1 MFRYSV
7 ATVLEIALLASAACG
22 AELTCFKSPQEA
34 SGYHFIKFGVEQ
46 AATAKNCD
54 DTFRRWDPP
63 LFEITTNVM
72 AKAYETRFEIKE
84 FVRGSEQ
91 LANRLGISIS
101 ELFEVVNQ
109 RTLSSLPKNVPPK
122 FCFNLEKKLQ
132 TRLSSAD
139 EIILWIDLAVE
150 AEQERGNI
158 CK

>member
-7 ATVLEIALLASAACG
+7 ATVLQIVLLASAACC

-34 SGYHFIKFGVEQ
+34 NGYHFIRFGVEQ

-72 AKAYETRFEIKE
+72 AKGYETRPEIRE
-84 FVRGSEQ
+84 FVKGSEQ
-91 LANRLGISIS
+91 LANRLGISTD

-109 RTLSSLPKNVPPK
+109 RTLPTLPKNVSPK
-122 FCFNLEKKLQ
+122 FCLDLEKKLQ
-132 TRLSSAD
+132 ARLSSAD
-139 EIILWIDLAVE
+139 EIILWIDLSVE
-150 AEQERGNI
+150 AEQEHDNI
-158 CK
+158 CR